1 MGLRI
6 GTSKKHNYSKYF
18 LEEEK
23 KNAEL
28 DSMIQFVEINKGSR
42 DCKTWKNPFSTF
54 FVLR

>member
-1 MGLRI
+1 MWACVF
-6 GTSKKHNYSKYF
+6 TFPKKTFQNISVNF

-42 DCKTWKNPFSTF
+42 DCKT
-54 FVLR
+54 

>member
-1 MGLRI
+1 MWAI
-6 GTSKKHNYSKYF
+6 DISKRHNYSKYFGIF

-42 DCKTWKNPFSTF
+42 DCKT
-54 FVLR
+54 

>member
-1 MGLRI
+1 MPNKGCGLLTFPKNI
-6 GTSKKHNYSKYF
+6 IIQNISVNF

-42 DCKTWKNPFSTF
+42 DCKT
-54 FVLR
+54 